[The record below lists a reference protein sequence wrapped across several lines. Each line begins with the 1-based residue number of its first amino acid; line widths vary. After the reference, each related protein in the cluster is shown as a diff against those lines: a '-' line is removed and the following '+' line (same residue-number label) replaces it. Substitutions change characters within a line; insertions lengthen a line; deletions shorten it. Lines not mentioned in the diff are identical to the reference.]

1 MYEPVELSSWKN
13 TEPGP
18 GSVLT
23 LPKPQTLTTC
33 NWVFLISEKT
43 VSRSES
49 ERIWLAHQALV
60 PAKYF
65 APVPLLFE

>member
-1 MYEPVELSSWKN
+1 
-13 TEPGP
+13 
-18 GSVLT
+18 VLT

-43 VSRSES
+43 VTRSES
-49 ERIWLAHQALV
+49 ERIWLTHQALV